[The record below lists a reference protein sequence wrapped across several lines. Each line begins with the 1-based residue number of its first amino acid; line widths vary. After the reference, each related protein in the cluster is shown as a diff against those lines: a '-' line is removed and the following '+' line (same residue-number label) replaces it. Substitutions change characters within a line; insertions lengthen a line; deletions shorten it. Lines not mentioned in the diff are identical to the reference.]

1 MIAGRTGDGMAA
13 KPDQL
18 KHRKRLRARFL
29 EAGAEALADYEL
41 LELLLFAAIP
51 RHDTKPVAKALL
63 DRFKTYQGVL
73 RAPVEALTEIDGVGE
88 SAAVAIKAVEAAAL
102 RLARKEMLDRP
113 VLGSWTGVIDYL
125 RMRMAHGEVEQLR
138 VLFLDSKNGVIEDE
152 ELQRGT
158 VNHTAVYPREILKRA
173 LEHGATALIL
183 VHNHP
188 SGDPTPSRADIEMT
202 RQIRDAAEKLGVA
215 LHDHVVIAR
224 GRHASFKTMGLL

>member
-1 MIAGRTGDGMAA
+1 MITATTGGDVAA
-13 KPDQL
+13 KPDQIE
-18 KHRKRLRARFL
+18 HRKRLRERFL
-29 EAGAEALADYEL
+29 QAGGDALPDYEL

-51 RHDTKPVAKALL
+51 RRDTKPIAKALL

-73 RAPVEALTEIDGVGE
+73 RAPIAALTEVDGVGE
-88 SAAVAIKAVEAAAL
+88 SAAVALKAVEAAAL
-102 RLARKEMLDRP
+102 RLARKEMKDRP
-113 VLGSWTGVIDYL
+113 VLGSWSGVIDYL
-125 RMRMAHGEVEQLR
+125 RMRMAHGDVEQLR

-158 VNHTAVYPREILKRA
+158 VNHTAVYPREIMKKA
-173 LEHGATALIL
+173 LHHGATAMIL

-215 LHDHVVIAR
+215 LHDHVVIAQ
-224 GRHASFKTMGLL
+224 GRHASFKSMGLL

>member
-1 MIAGRTGDGMAA
+1 MAA

-18 KHRKRLRARFL
+18 KHRERLRARFL
-29 EAGAEALADYEL
+29 EAGGDALPDYEL

-51 RHDTKPVAKALL
+51 RIDTKSLAKTLINT
-63 DRFKTYQGVL
+63 FGSYEGVL
-73 RAPVEALTEIDGVGE
+73 RASPKELMKVRGIKE
-88 SAAVAIKAVEAAAL
+88 SGAVAIKAVEAAAL
-102 RLARKEMLDRP
+102 RLARKELKERP
-113 VLGSWTGVIDYL
+113 VLGSWSGVIDYL

>member
-1 MIAGRTGDGMAA
+1 VAA

-18 KHRKRLRARFL
+18 EHRKRLRERFMQ
-29 EAGAEALADYEL
+29 AGGDALPDYEL

-51 RHDTKPVAKALL
+51 RRDTKPIAKALL

-73 RAPVEALTEIDGVGE
+73 RAPVAALMEIDGVGE

-102 RLARKEMLDRP
+102 RLARLEMKDRP
-113 VLGSWTGVIDYL
+113 VLGSWSGVIDYL
-125 RMRMAHGEVEQLR
+125 RMRMAHGDIEQLR

-158 VNHTAVYPREILKRA
+158 VNHTAVYPREIMKKA
-173 LEHGATALIL
+173 LHHGATALIL

-202 RQIRDAAEKLGVA
+202 RQIKDAAEKLGVA

-224 GRHASFKTMGLL
+224 GKHASFKSLGLL

>member
-1 MIAGRTGDGMAA
+1 MIAQNGGDVAA

-18 KHRKRLRARFL
+18 DHRSRLRARFL
-29 EAGAEALADYEL
+29 EAGGEALPDYEL

-51 RHDTKPVAKALL
+51 RRDTKPIAKALIA
-63 DRFKTYQGVL
+63 RFGSYPAVL
-73 RAPVEALTEIDGVGE
+73 RARPDTLMEVDGVGE

-102 RLARKEMLDRP
+102 RLARKDMKERP

-125 RMRMAHGEVEQLR
+125 RMKMAHSDIEQLR

-202 RQIRDAAEKLGVA
+202 RQVRDAAEKLGVA
-215 LHDHVVIAR
+215 LHDHVIVAR
-224 GRHASFKTMGLL
+224 NKHASLRTMGLL